1 MTIVNRLTA
10 TKDNKEHSLYLSLS
24 LLKLSLK
31 MFTMVTA
38 SGCKMKNKQ
47 LIFYNTYTNT
57 FYSTHFI
64 IEKLGKRVL
73 LWATMKITYQ
83 IKIIN

>member
-10 TKDNKEHSLYLSLS
+10 TKDTKEHSLYLSLS

-47 LIFYNTYTNT
+47 FICNTYTNT

>member
-1 MTIVNRLTA
+1 MSGQQFTDLQLPRTIKNIL
-10 TKDNKEHSLYLSLS
+10 SISLS

-47 LIFYNTYTNT
+47 LIYNTYTNT

-64 IEKLGKRVL
+64 TDKLGKRVL
-73 LWATMKITYQ
+73 LRATMKITYQ